1 MRRSLRVRPAEPA
14 RQVRQELRA
23 PRARQALRGPARRR
37 SGAFRSCR
45 RISRRRRSR
54 LRSWGIAWRYSISLV
69 PGRLCEW
76 IDCEPLPARKPLV
89 LIVAYR
95 CSFYGRSAGIA
106 LHNLGN
112 RRGVGSKARV
122 VQARCKPIGRAKRLP
137 LGGVRHLSGWFML
150 RSRKEGPPSPNVGF
164 RTGNP
169 PSPSVGFRTDSPPSP
184 SVRRRFAC
192 RRPVSAG
199 FAQKRSRV
207 SPVIYLCPLYDRPV
221 ACRDFAV
228 RRHRRPAHSGKAMVS
243 RGCRTWQT
251 ILSFPTVS
259 PVSRS
264 ASRRAVPA
272 RRTPSANAKPS
283 ARLMP
288 VSLRLRRR
296 LAVVGLT
303 AS

>member
-14 RQVRQELRA
+14 RQVRQELRE
-23 PRARQALRGPARRR
+23 PRARRALRGPARRR

-45 RISRRRRSR
+45 RISHQRRSR

-106 LHNLGN
+106 LHNPGN

-150 RSRKEGPPSPNVGF
+150 RSRKEGPPSPSVGF
-164 RTGNP
+164 RTGN
-169 PSPSVGFRTDSPPSP
+169 PPSP

-199 FAQKRSRV
+199 FAQKRSRI

-221 ACRDFAV
+221 ARCGFAAN
-228 RRHRRPAHSGKAMVS
+228 RHRRPAHSGKAMVS

-272 RRTPSANAKPS
+272 RRTPSASAKPN

-288 VSLRLRRR
+288 ASLRLRKC
-296 LAVVGLT
+296 LAVAG
-303 AS
+303 